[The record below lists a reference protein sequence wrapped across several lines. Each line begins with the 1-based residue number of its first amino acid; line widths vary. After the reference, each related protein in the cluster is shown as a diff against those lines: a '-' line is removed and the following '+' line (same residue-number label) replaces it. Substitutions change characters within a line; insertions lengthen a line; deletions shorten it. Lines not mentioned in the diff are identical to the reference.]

1 MLATVTHDL
10 KTPLNGMLSIL
21 EVALEL
27 TDIKEIKNFMTIVQ
41 KNGTL
46 LNFLIMDI
54 LDYSAMLKGELRLI
68 LSRFDINDILKDIT
82 DLIGFQA

>member
-1 MLATVTHDL
+1 
-10 KTPLNGMLSIL
+10 MLSIL

-27 TDIKEIKNFMTIVQ
+27 PDIKEIKNFITIVQ

-68 LSRFDINDILKDIT
+68 LSRFDINDILKDIN
-82 DLIGFQA
+82 DLIGF

>member
-1 MLATVTHDL
+1 LLATVTHDL